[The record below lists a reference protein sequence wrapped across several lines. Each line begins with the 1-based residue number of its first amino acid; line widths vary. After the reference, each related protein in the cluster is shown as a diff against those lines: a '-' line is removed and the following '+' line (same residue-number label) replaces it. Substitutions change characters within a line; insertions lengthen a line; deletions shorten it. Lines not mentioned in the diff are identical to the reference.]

1 MQHSIVSFS
10 EALLLPELSL
20 RTLGRCEV
28 ILDGR
33 GMPALKR
40 TSTTVEAEIR
50 LEGVRYLLVLPLTER
65 EAHRLERTIS
75 ALSRLHHPALAPI
88 RMLPDELHWHR
99 PSGEPWSASLILQEL
114 RGESLWEL
122 FGEIEPDRLTEA
134 LRQLQAALEELNLT
148 HNNLK
153 SENLR
158 WDGERLSVIRPWHA
172 RIGGDRNN
180 DLARLQELM
189 PSDMEEDM
197 LSDCDAPYSANDP
210 ETRWRGHEFEGLTC
224 VESATGYGYQN
235 RAGEWQI
242 EPQYFWAED
251 FHEGRAVVETEEG
264 MGLIDRTGHYIIPP
278 RYEILEY
285 DYYESLIHARKAGA
299 WGTFDITGAL
309 IAPFTAQEA
318 LKTNKQ

>member
-1 MQHSIVSFS
+1 MQHAIVSFS

-28 ILDGR
+28 MLDGR
-33 GMPALKR
+33 SMPALKR

-88 RMLPDELHWHR
+88 RMLHDELQWHR
-99 PSGEPWSASLILQEL
+99 PSGEPWSTSLILQEL
-114 RGESLWEL
+114 RGKSLWEL
-122 FGEIEPDRLTEA
+122 FGEIEPDRLAEA
-134 LRQLQAALEELNLT
+134 LRQLQADLEELDLT

-172 RIGGDRNN
+172 RIGGDHGN
-180 DLARLQELM
+180 DRARLQELM
-189 PSDMEEDM
+189 PSDMEEAV
-197 LSDCDAPYSANDP
+197 LSDCDAPYSANGHAAL
-210 ETRWRGHEFEGLTC
+210 WRGHEFEGLTC
-224 VESATGYGYQN
+224 VESTTGYGYQN

-264 MGLIDRTGHYIIPP
+264 MGLIDREGHYIIPP

-285 DYYESLIHARKAGA
+285 DYYESLIHARQEGA
-299 WGTFDITGAL
+299 WGTFDITGEL
-309 IAPFTAQEA
+309 IAPFTTQNE
-318 LKTNKQ
+318 LINK

>member
-1 MQHSIVSFS
+1 M
-10 EALLLPELSL
+10 
-20 RTLGRCEV
+20 
-28 ILDGR
+28 
-33 GMPALKR
+33 
-40 TSTTVEAEIR
+40 
-50 LEGVRYLLVLPLTER
+50 
-65 EAHRLERTIS
+65 
-75 ALSRLHHPALAPI
+75 
-88 RMLPDELHWHR
+88 
-99 PSGEPWSASLILQEL
+99 
-114 RGESLWEL
+114 
-122 FGEIEPDRLTEA
+122 
-134 LRQLQAALEELNLT
+134 EELNLT

-180 DLARLQELM
+180 DRARLQELM
-189 PSDMEEDM
+189 PSDMEEEM
-197 LSDCDAPYSANDP
+197 LSDCDAPYSANGH
-210 ETRWRGHEFEGLTC
+210 ETLWRGHEFEGLTC

-251 FHEGRAVVETEEG
+251 FHEGRAVGETEEG
-264 MGLIDRTGHYIIPP
+264 MGLSDRPGHDSIPP

-299 WGTFDITGAL
+299 WGTFDITGEL